1 MMFDPHAPRTM
12 MLLGAAL
19 SGGDV
24 MALAKRISERDLT
37 SSNGEVV
44 LSSEDNS
51 NSENNDEVE
60 RSSGTG

>member
-1 MMFDPHAPRTM
+1 MMLDNNAPRTM

-24 MALAKRISERDLT
+24 KELAKRMSENDLT
-37 SSNGEVV
+37 PDDDEVV

-51 NSENNDEVE
+51 NSEQHDEE
-60 RSSGTG
+60 

>member
-1 MMFDPHAPRTM
+1 MFDSHAPRTM
-12 MLLGAAL
+12 MILGAAL
-19 SGGDV
+19 SGGDA
-24 MALAKRISERDLT
+24 MALAKRILESDLT

-51 NSENNDEVE
+51 NSEKNDEVE